1 MDPQLKDKNT
11 DDLKQELMKT
21 DNLDVFLEEN
31 EASFCEESVKD
42 LLRALFERSSC
53 TKADLARRCGVSEV
67 YLYQLLS
74 GTRSPSRDCLLS
86 LAIGMNVSLDE
97 MQDLLHRCGHAELY
111 ARDKRDAVIIY
122 GISHGMT
129 PHEVNDLLFDKQLP
143 TLL

>member
-11 DDLKQELMKT
+11 DDLKQGLMKT
-21 DNLDVFLEEN
+21 ENLDAFLAEN
-31 EASFCEESVKD
+31 EASFSDESVKD
-42 LLRALFERSSC
+42 LLRTLFERSSC

-74 GTRSPSRDCLLS
+74 GIRRPSRDCLIS

-97 MQDLLHRCGHAELY
+97 MQDLLHRCGLAELY

-122 GISHGMT
+122 GISHGMS
-129 PHEVNDLLFDKQLP
+129 PHEVNDLLFDKQLA
-143 TLL
+143 TLI